1 MKNNNFKINLKIY
14 AYAVVCLL
22 GILCIR
28 LAIVQLFNNDIYQTQ
43 AKENRIRL
51 VAIKAPRGEIYA
63 SNGEIL
69 ASNKLVYTV
78 SLTYMEINDYD
89 QVSKKLV
96 SILKD
101 YYPEITLDFI
111 NEKIEL
117 QKSRLFE
124 PVVIM
129 RDIPWELVVKLEES
143 RRELL
148 GVTVTVEPLR
158 YYPQG
163 SLAGHVLGYIHS
175 INPDE
180 LSGTETPKY
189 SITSLIGKSG
199 VEKYYEQKL
208 RGKDGARRVE
218 VDARGRPVRELVTLE
233 PEAGNNLYL
242 TIDMNLQKVMENS
255 MATTLKNLQSKY
267 PKARVGSAVLLNV
280 KTGEILAMCSD
291 PPMFPDDWKGSLSS
305 ARLPYYIPQS
315 STYEPLNPGA
325 IVNRAIQSTY
335 PPGSTF
341 KPVTGMAA
349 LESGMMDPEK
359 DYVNCGGAYWIAPY
373 IKCTGVHGNVN
384 YKSAMAV
391 SCNTYFQ
398 EMGRRATKDEMIR
411 VAAEMGLGSKTGVDL
426 PEEKSGRLPTPAWKK
441 EYWGNITDRKYE
453 VLQKQLED
461 RYAKLLEAATSDEE
475 KERLEKKLKNEKIRL
490 EANYEID
497 YNFET
502 NWQAFDTFNM
512 SIGQGYND
520 YSVLQLAN
528 YIATIA
534 NGGNLMR
541 PHVVQKIVSHDNKV
555 VKNNQPE
562 LIKKVDI
569 KYTTLETTR
578 QAMSQVAQPGGTA
591 YFLFSNFPAHIKV
604 AAKTGTAQTG
614 RSGDEQMREFHG
626 VFVAFAPFDN
636 PEIAF
641 AGVVEYGQHGS
652 ESAGYV
658 AKAVFEQYF
667 GLVDHLAAEKTALT
681 AGKTTSQINPN
692 ATE

>member
-14 AYAVVCLL
+14 AYMVVFLL
-22 GILCIR
+22 GVLCIR

-51 VAIKAPRGEIYA
+51 VAIKAPRGEIYT
-63 SNGEIL
+63 SNGEKL

-78 SLTYMEINDYD
+78 SLTYMEISDYD
-89 QVSKKLV
+89 QVSKRLV
-96 SILKD
+96 DILDD
-101 YYPEITLDFI
+101 YYPEITAEYI
-111 NEKIEL
+111 KQKIEL

-124 PVVIM
+124 PVIIM
-129 RDIPWELVVKLEES
+129 RDIPWELVVKLEEN

-158 YYPQG
+158 FYPQG

-189 SITSLIGKSG
+189 SIASLIGKSG
-199 VEKYYEQKL
+199 VEKYYEQEL

-218 VDARGRPVRELVTLE
+218 VDSRGRPVRELVTLE
-233 PEAGNNLYL
+233 PESGNDLYL
-242 TIDMNLQKVMENS
+242 TLDLNLQKVMENS
-255 MATTLKNLQSKY
+255 METTLKNLQSKY
-267 PKARVGSAVLLNV
+267 PKARVGSAVVLNV
-280 KTGEILAMCSD
+280 KTGEILAMCSS
-291 PPMFPDDWKGSLSS
+291 PSMFPDDWKGNLSS
-305 ARLPYYIPQS
+305 ARLPYYIPQA
-315 STYEPLNPGA
+315 YDYDPLNPGA
-325 IVNRAIQSTY
+325 LVNRAIQSTY

-349 LESGMMDPEK
+349 LEKGMMDPEQS
-359 DYVNCGGAYWIAPY
+359 VNCGGAYWIAPY

-384 YKSAMAV
+384 FKSAMAV

-411 VAAEMGLGSKTGVDL
+411 VAGEMGLGSKTGVDL
-426 PEEKSGRLPTPAWKK
+426 PEEKSGRLPTLAWKK

-453 VLQKQLED
+453 ALQKQLEE
-461 RYAKLLEAATSDEE
+461 RYAQLLEGAESDEE

-490 EANYEID
+490 EAQYEIEYDFQTAWQD
-497 YNFET
+497 Y
-502 NWQAFDTFNM
+502 DTFNM

-520 YSVLQLAN
+520 YSVMQLAS
-528 YIATIA
+528 YIATVA

-541 PHVVQKIVSHDNKV
+541 PYVVQKIVSHDNKL
-555 VKNNQPE
+555 VKKNQAE
-562 LIKKVDI
+562 LVRKVDI
-569 KYTTLETTR
+569 KDTTLAVTR
-578 QAMSQVAQPGGTA
+578 EAMTQVTQPGGTA
-591 YFLFSNFPAHIKV
+591 YFLFSNFPANIKV
-604 AAKTGTAQTG
+604 GAKTGTAETG
-614 RSGDEQMREFHG
+614 RSGDDKLREFHG

-652 ESAGYV
+652 ESAGLV
-658 AKAVFEQYF
+658 CKAVFEQYF
-667 GLVDHLAAEKTALT
+667 GLVDHLADEKNQQ
-681 AGKTTSQINPN
+681 TTDEETPHTNPI
-692 ATE
+692 TSE